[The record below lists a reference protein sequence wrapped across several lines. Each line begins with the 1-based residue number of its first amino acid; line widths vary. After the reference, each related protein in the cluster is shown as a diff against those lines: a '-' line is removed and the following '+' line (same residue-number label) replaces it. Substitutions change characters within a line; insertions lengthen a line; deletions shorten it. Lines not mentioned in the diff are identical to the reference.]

1 MMQDK
6 MKYVNALIGLLV
18 AAVTIYFWRYE
29 LFSIA
34 FLSVRVYDVVDIL
47 AVAFVLY
54 SLYKIFKG
62 TRAAQLLSGILIL
75 ILLSVIVRWA
85 ELHGMSWLLAN
96 LSTVWVIAVVIL
108 FQPELRRI
116 LIYLGQNPF
125 VRYIFRVKSLEMVGE
140 VIDAIMTCK
149 DRKWG
154 MLIVMEGEVGLKHIK
169 EKSTSI
175 NARVSAELLV
185 SIFNPTSPLHD
196 GAVIINHEVIEAAKC
211 ILPLSEEMQG
221 SRMKLGTRHLAA
233 LGLSEETDAH
243 ILVVSEETG
252 TVSYVNNGIMK
263 RGLDEV
269 QLNKILNNLII

>member
-1 MMQDK
+1 VPDK
-6 MKYVNALIGLLV
+6 KNILFIVLGLLV
-18 AAVTIYFWRYE
+18 ASVTVYFWRYE
-29 LFSIA
+29 LFSLA

-47 AVAFVLY
+47 AVSFVLY
-54 SLYKIFKG
+54 SLYKIFRG

-85 ELHGMSWLLAN
+85 ELHGMSWLLSN

-116 LIYLGQNPF
+116 LIYLGQIPV
-125 VRYIFRVKSLEMVGE
+125 VRYLFRVKNLAMVGE
-140 VIDAIMTCK
+140 ISDAVVICQE
-149 DRKWG
+149 RKWG

-169 EKSTSI
+169 EKSASI

-196 GAVIINHEVIEAAKC
+196 GAVIISHEVIESAKC
-211 ILPLSEEMQG
+211 ILPLSEEPQG
-221 SRMKLGTRHLAA
+221 ARMKLGTRHLAA

-252 TVSYVNNGIMK
+252 TLSHVHNGVMK
-263 RGLDEV
+263 RGLDEI
-269 QLNKILNNLII
+269 QLRKVLNNLII

>member
-1 MMQDK
+1 MPDRK
-6 MKYVNALIGLLV
+6 NTLLIILGLVV
-18 AAVTIYFWRYE
+18 AGVTIYFWRYE

-47 AVAFVLY
+47 AVSFVLY

-75 ILLSVIVRWA
+75 ILLSVFVRWS
-85 ELHGMSWLLAN
+85 ELHGMSWLLSN

-116 LIYLGQNPF
+116 LIYLGQVPV
-125 VRYIFRVKSLEMVGE
+125 VRYLFRVKNLSMIGE
-140 VIDAIMTCK
+140 ITDAVITCQE
-149 DRKWG
+149 RRWG

-169 EKSTSI
+169 EKSAPI

-196 GAVIINHEVIEAAKC
+196 GAVIISHELIESAKC
-211 ILPLSEEMQG
+211 ILPLSEEPQG
-221 SRMKLGTRHLAA
+221 ARMKLGTRHLAA

-252 TVSYVNNGIMK
+252 TLSHVHNGVMK
-263 RGLDEV
+263 RGLDEI
-269 QLNKILNNLII
+269 QLRKVLNNLII

>member
-1 MMQDK
+1 MTDK
-6 MKYVNALIGLLV
+6 KNILYFIIGLLITS
-18 AAVTIYFWRYE
+18 VTIYFWRFE

-34 FLSVRVYDVVDIL
+34 FLSVRVYDLVDIM

-75 ILLSVIVRWA
+75 ILLSVVVRWS
-85 ELHGMSWLLAN
+85 ELHGMSWLLSN

-108 FQPELRRI
+108 FQPELRRL

-125 VRYIFRVKSLEMVGE
+125 VRYLFRVKNLQMVDE
-140 VIDAIMTCK
+140 IAEAIMICEEK
-149 DRKWG
+149 RWG

-169 EKSTSI
+169 EKSTPI

-196 GAVIINHEVIEAAKC
+196 GAVIIGHEVIEAAKC
-211 ILPLSEEMQG
+211 ILPLSEEPHG
-221 SRMKLGTRHLAA
+221 ARMRLGTRHLAA

-252 TVSYVNNGIMK
+252 TLSHVHNGIMK
-263 RGLDEV
+263 RGLDEI
-269 QLNKILNNLII
+269 QLRRVLNSAII

>member
-1 MMQDK
+1 MPDK
-6 MKYVNALIGLLV
+6 KNILYSLLGLL
-18 AAVTIYFWRYE
+18 ATIIIIYFWRYE

-47 AVAFVLY
+47 AVSFVLY

-75 ILLSVIVRWA
+75 ILLSVLVRWA
-85 ELHGMSWLLAN
+85 ELHGMSWLLQN

-125 VRYIFRVKSLEMVGE
+125 VRYLFRTKHLAIVDEIIE
-140 VIDAIMTCK
+140 AIMTCQE
-149 DRKWG
+149 RKWG
-154 MLIVMEGEVGLKHIK
+154 MLLVMEGEVGLKHIK
-169 EKSTSI
+169 EKSANI

-196 GAVIINHEVIEAAKC
+196 GAVIITHELIDAAKC
-211 ILPLSEEMQG
+211 ILPLSEESHG
-221 SRMKLGTRHLAA
+221 ARMKLGTRHLAA

-252 TVSYVNNGIMK
+252 SVSHVHNGIMK
-263 RGLDEV
+263 RGLDEI
-269 QLNKILNNLII
+269 QLRKLLNNLII

>member
-1 MMQDK
+1 MMNDK
-6 MKYVNALIGLLV
+6 KNILLLLAGLV
-18 AAVTIYFWRYE
+18 VGSIAIYFWRFE

-54 SLYKIFKG
+54 SLYRIFRG

-85 ELHGMSWLLAN
+85 ELHGMTWLLSN

-125 VRYIFRVKSLEMVGE
+125 VRYLFRVKNLAMVDE
-140 VIDAIMTCK
+140 VINAVAVFQE
-149 DRKWG
+149 RRWG
-154 MLIVMEGEVGLKHIK
+154 MLVVLEGEVGLKHIK
-169 EKSTSI
+169 EKSVSI
-175 NARVSAELLV
+175 NARVSADLLV

-196 GAVIINHEVIEAAKC
+196 GAVIISHELIESAKC
-211 ILPLSEEMQG
+211 ILPLSEEPQG
-221 SRMKLGTRHLAA
+221 ARMKLGTRHLAA

-243 ILVVSEETG
+243 VLVVSEETG
-252 TVSYVNNGIMK
+252 TLSHVYNGIMK
-263 RGLDEV
+263 RGLDEI
-269 QLNKILNNLII
+269 QLRKVLNNLNF

>member
-1 MMQDK
+1 VPDK
-6 MKYVNALIGLLV
+6 KNILFIVLGLLV
-18 AAVTIYFWRYE
+18 ASVTVYFWRYE
-29 LFSIA
+29 LFSLA

-47 AVAFVLY
+47 AVSFVLY
-54 SLYKIFKG
+54 SLYKIFRG

-85 ELHGMSWLLAN
+85 ELHGMSWLLSN

-116 LIYLGQNPF
+116 LIYLGQIPV
-125 VRYIFRVKSLEMVGE
+125 VRYLFRVKNLAMVGE
-140 VIDAIMTCK
+140 ISDAVVICQE
-149 DRKWG
+149 RKWG

-169 EKSTSI
+169 EKSASI

-196 GAVIINHEVIEAAKC
+196 GAVIISHEVIESAKC
-211 ILPLSEEMQG
+211 ILPLSEEPQG
-221 SRMKLGTRHLAA
+221 ARMKLGTRHLAA

-252 TVSYVNNGIMK
+252 TLSHVHNGVMK
-263 RGLDEV
+263 RGLDEI
-269 QLNKILNNLII
+269 QLHKVLNNLII

>member
-1 MMQDK
+1 MSEK
-6 MKYVNALIGLLV
+6 KNILFLILGLLV
-18 AAVTIYFWRYE
+18 TSVTLYFWRFE

-34 FLSVRVYDVVDIL
+34 FLSVRVYDLVDIL
-47 AVAFVLY
+47 AVAFVLF
-54 SLYKIFKG
+54 SLYKVFKG

-85 ELHGMSWLLAN
+85 ELHGMSWLLSN

-125 VRYIFRVKSLEMVGE
+125 VRYLFRVKNLAMVDE
-140 VIDAIMTCK
+140 IVDSVLTCQE
-149 DRKWG
+149 RRWG

-169 EKSTSI
+169 EKAANI

-196 GAVIINHEVIEAAKC
+196 GAVIISHEVIDSAKC
-211 ILPLSEEMQG
+211 ILPLSEEPHG
-221 SRMKLGTRHLAA
+221 ARMKLGTRHLAA

-252 TVSYVNNGIMK
+252 VLSHVHNGIMK
-263 RGLDEV
+263 RGLDEI
-269 QLNKILNNLII
+269 QLRKVLNTLII

>member
-1 MMQDK
+1 MSDK
-6 MKYVNALIGLLV
+6 KNILLIILGLLV
-18 AAVTIYFWRYE
+18 TAVTIYFWRFE
-29 LFSIA
+29 LFSLA
-34 FLSVRVYDVVDIL
+34 FLSVRVYDVVDVL
-47 AVAFVLY
+47 AVSFVLY

-85 ELHGMSWLLAN
+85 ELHGMSWLLSN

-125 VRYIFRVKSLEMVGE
+125 VRYLFRVKNLTMVGE
-140 VIDAIMTCK
+140 ITESVLICQE
-149 DRKWG
+149 RKWG

-169 EKSTSI
+169 EKSASI
-175 NARVSAELLV
+175 NAQVSAELLV

-196 GAVIINHEVIEAAKC
+196 GAVIISHEVIDAAKC
-211 ILPLSEEMQG
+211 ILPLSEEPQG
-221 SRMKLGTRHLAA
+221 ARMKLGTRHLAA

-243 ILVVSEETG
+243 IFVVSEETG
-252 TVSYVNNGIMK
+252 TLSHVHNGVMK
-263 RGLDEV
+263 RGIDEI
-269 QLNKILNNLII
+269 QLRKVLNNLIV

>member
-1 MMQDK
+1 MNTK
-6 MKYVNALIGLLV
+6 KNILLIFAGLLV
-18 AAVTIYFWRYE
+18 GSVVLNFWRYE

-47 AVAFVLY
+47 SVAFVLY
-54 SLYKIFKG
+54 SLYRIFKG

-85 ELHGMSWLLAN
+85 ELHGMSWLLSN

-125 VRYIFRVKSLEMVGE
+125 VRYLFRVKNLAMVDE
-140 VIDAIMTCK
+140 VISAVSICQE
-149 DRKWG
+149 RKWG

-175 NARVSAELLV
+175 NARVSSELLV

-196 GAVIINHEVIEAAKC
+196 GAVIISHELIESAKC
-211 ILPLSEEMQG
+211 ILPLSDEPQ
-221 SRMKLGTRHLAA
+221 SVRMKLGTRHLAA

-252 TVSYVNNGIMK
+252 TLSHVYNGIMK
-263 RGLDEV
+263 RGLDHI
-269 QLNKILNNLII
+269 QLHKVLNSLNF

>member
-1 MMQDK
+1 MPDK
-6 MKYVNALIGLLV
+6 KNILFIIHGLLV
-18 AAVTIYFWRYE
+18 AIVTVYFWRYE
-29 LFSIA
+29 LFSLA

-47 AVAFVLY
+47 AVSFVLY

-85 ELHGMSWLLAN
+85 ELHGMSWLLSN

-116 LIYLGQNPF
+116 LIYLGQIPV
-125 VRYIFRVKSLEMVGE
+125 VRYLFRVKNLAMVGE
-140 VIDAIMTCK
+140 ISEAVVICQE
-149 DRKWG
+149 RKWG

-169 EKSTSI
+169 EKSASI

-196 GAVIINHEVIEAAKC
+196 GAVIISHEVIESAKC
-211 ILPLSEEMQG
+211 ILPLSEEPQG
-221 SRMKLGTRHLAA
+221 ARMKLGTRHLAA
-233 LGLSEETDAH
+233 LGLSEESDAH

-252 TVSYVNNGIMK
+252 TLSHVHNGVMK
-263 RGLDEV
+263 RGLDEI
-269 QLNKILNNLII
+269 QLRKVLNNLII

>member
-1 MMQDK
+1 VPDRK
-6 MKYVNALIGLLV
+6 NTLLIILGLVV
-18 AAVTIYFWRYE
+18 AGVTIYFWRYE

-47 AVAFVLY
+47 AVSFVLY

-75 ILLSVIVRWA
+75 ILLSVFVRWS
-85 ELHGMSWLLAN
+85 ELHGMSWLLSN

-116 LIYLGQNPF
+116 LIYLGQVPV
-125 VRYIFRVKSLEMVGE
+125 VRYLFRVKNLSMIGE
-140 VIDAIMTCK
+140 ITDAVITCQE
-149 DRKWG
+149 RRWG

-169 EKSTSI
+169 EKSAPI

-196 GAVIINHEVIEAAKC
+196 GAVIISHELIESAKC
-211 ILPLSEEMQG
+211 ILPLSEEPQG
-221 SRMKLGTRHLAA
+221 ARMKLGTRHLAA

-252 TVSYVNNGIMK
+252 TLSHVHNGVMK
-263 RGLDEV
+263 RGLDEI
-269 QLNKILNNLII
+269 QLRKVLNNLII

>member
-1 MMQDK
+1 MSERK
-6 MKYVNALIGLLV
+6 NILLIVLGLLITT
-18 AAVTIYFWRYE
+18 VTVYFWRYE
-29 LFSIA
+29 LFSLA

-47 AVAFVLY
+47 AVSFVLY
-54 SLYKIFKG
+54 SLYKVFKG

-75 ILLSVIVRWA
+75 ILLSVLVRWA
-85 ELHGMSWLLAN
+85 ELHGMSWLLSN

-125 VRYIFRVKSLEMVGE
+125 VRYLFRVKNLAMVGE
-140 VIDAIMTCK
+140 ISDAILTCQE
-149 DRKWG
+149 RKWG

-169 EKSTSI
+169 EKSASI

-196 GAVIINHEVIEAAKC
+196 GAVIINHEVIESAKC
-211 ILPLSEEMQG
+211 ILPLSEEPQG
-221 SRMKLGTRHLAA
+221 VRMKLGTRHLAA

-252 TVSYVNNGIMK
+252 TLSHVYNGVMK

-269 QLNKILNNLII
+269 QLQKVLNNLIV

>member
-1 MMQDK
+1 MPDK
-6 MKYVNALIGLLV
+6 KNILYSLLGV
-18 AAVTIYFWRYE
+18 LATAVIIYFWRFE
-29 LFSIA
+29 LFSVA
-34 FLSVRVYDVVDIL
+34 FLSVRVYDLVDIL
-47 AVAFVLY
+47 AVSFVLY

-75 ILLSVIVRWA
+75 ILLSVLVRWA
-85 ELHGMSWLLAN
+85 ELHGMSWLLSN

-125 VRYIFRVKSLEMVGE
+125 VRYLFRTKNLEIVDE
-140 VIDAIMTCK
+140 IIEAILTCQE
-149 DRKWG
+149 RKWG
-154 MLIVMEGEVGLKHIK
+154 MLLVMEREVGLKHIK
-169 EKSTSI
+169 EKSANI

-196 GAVIINHEVIEAAKC
+196 GAVIISHEVIDAAKC
-211 ILPLSEEMQG
+211 ILPLSEEAHG
-221 SRMKLGTRHLAA
+221 TRMKLGTRHLAA

-252 TVSYVNNGIMK
+252 SVSHVHNGIMK
-263 RGLDEV
+263 RGLDEI
-269 QLNKILNNLII
+269 QLRKLLNNLII

>member
-1 MMQDK
+1 MSERK
-6 MKYVNALIGLLV
+6 NILFIVLGLV
-18 AAVTIYFWRYE
+18 VTTVTIYFWRFE
-29 LFSIA
+29 LFSLA

-47 AVAFVLY
+47 AVSFILY
-54 SLYKIFKG
+54 SLYKVFKG

-85 ELHGMSWLLAN
+85 ELHGMSWLLSN

-125 VRYIFRVKSLEMVGE
+125 VRYVFRVKNLAMVDE
-140 VIDAIMTCK
+140 ISNAIMTCQ

-169 EKSTSI
+169 EKSASI

-196 GAVIINHEVIEAAKC
+196 GAVIINHEVIESAKC
-211 ILPLSEEMQG
+211 ILPLSEEPHG
-221 SRMKLGTRHLAA
+221 ARMKLGTRHLAA

-252 TVSYVNNGIMK
+252 TLSHVHNGVMK
-263 RGLDEV
+263 RGLDEI
-269 QLNKILNNLII
+269 QLQKVLNNLII

>member
-1 MMQDK
+1 MSDK
-6 MKYVNALIGLLV
+6 KNILYILLGLLV
-18 AAVTIYFWRYE
+18 AAVTINFWRYE

-54 SLYKIFKG
+54 SLYKIFRG

-85 ELHGMSWLLAN
+85 ELHGMSWLLQN

-125 VRYIFRVKSLEMVGE
+125 VRVLFRVKNLAMEGE
-140 VIDAIMTCK
+140 IVDAILTCQT
-149 DRKWG
+149 RKWG

-169 EKSTSI
+169 EKSASI

-196 GAVIINHEVIEAAKC
+196 GAVIISHEVIESAKC
-211 ILPLSEEMQG
+211 ILPLSEEPHG
-221 SRMKLGTRHLAA
+221 ARMKLGTRHLAA

-252 TVSYVNNGIMK
+252 TLSHVHNGIMK
-263 RGLDEV
+263 RGLDEI
-269 QLNKILNNLII
+269 QLRKVLNTLII

>member
-1 MMQDK
+1 MPAK
-6 MKYVNALIGLLV
+6 KNILYFIIGLVVTSV
-18 AAVTIYFWRYE
+18 AIYFWRYE

-34 FLSVRVYDVVDIL
+34 FLSVRVYDVVDVL

-54 SLYKIFKG
+54 SLYRIFKG

-75 ILLSVIVRWA
+75 ILLSVFVRWA
-85 ELHGMSWLLAN
+85 ELHGMSWLLSN

-125 VRYIFRVKSLEMVGE
+125 VRYLFRVKNLAMVGE
-140 VIDAIMTCK
+140 IIEAVITCQE
-149 DRKWG
+149 RKWG

-175 NARVSAELLV
+175 SARVSAELLV

-196 GAVIINHEVIEAAKC
+196 GAVIISHEVIDAAKC
-211 ILPLSEEMQG
+211 ILPLSEEAHG
-221 SRMKLGTRHLAA
+221 TRMKLGTRHLAA

-252 TVSYVNNGIMK
+252 SVSHVHNGIMK
-263 RGLDEV
+263 RGLDEIH
-269 QLNKILNNLII
+269 LRKILNNLIF

>member
-1 MMQDK
+1 MPDK
-6 MKYVNALIGLLV
+6 KNILYFVIGLLV
-18 AAVTIYFWRYE
+18 TATTIYFWRFE

-34 FLSVRVYDVVDIL
+34 FLSVRVYDLVDIL

-75 ILLSVIVRWA
+75 ILLSVVVRWS
-85 ELHGMSWLLAN
+85 ELHGMSWLLSN

-125 VRYIFRVKSLEMVGE
+125 VRYLFRVKSLRIFDE
-140 VIDAIMTCK
+140 VVDAVLYCQE
-149 DRKWG
+149 RRWG

-169 EKSTSI
+169 EKSASI
-175 NARVSAELLV
+175 NARVSSELLI

-196 GAVIINHEVIEAAKC
+196 GAVIIAHEVIDSAKC
-211 ILPLSEEMQG
+211 ILPLSEEPQG
-221 SRMKLGTRHLAA
+221 ARMKLGTRHLAA

-243 ILVVSEETG
+243 IFVVSEETG
-252 TVSYVNNGIMK
+252 SLSHVHNGIMK
-263 RGLDEV
+263 RGLDEI
-269 QLNKILNNLII
+269 QLRKVLNNLIL

>member
-1 MMQDK
+1 MPDK
-6 MKYVNALIGLLV
+6 KNILLIILGLLV
-18 AAVTIYFWRYE
+18 TAVTIHFWRYE
-29 LFSIA
+29 LFSLA
-34 FLSVRVYDVVDIL
+34 FLSIRVYDVVDML

-85 ELHGMSWLLAN
+85 ELHGMSWLLSN

-125 VRYIFRVKSLEMVGE
+125 VRYLFRVKNLAMVSE
-140 VIDAIMTCK
+140 ISDAVLICQE
-149 DRKWG
+149 RKWG

-169 EKSTSI
+169 EKSAPI
-175 NARVSAELLV
+175 NARVSTDLLV

-196 GAVIINHEVIEAAKC
+196 GAVIISHEVIESAKC
-211 ILPLSEEMQG
+211 ILPLSEEPHG
-221 SRMKLGTRHLAA
+221 ARMKLGTRHLAA
-233 LGLSEETDAH
+233 LGLSEETDAN

-252 TVSYVNNGIMK
+252 TLSHVYNGVMK
-263 RGLDEV
+263 RGIDEI
-269 QLNKILNNLII
+269 QLRKVLNNLIV

>member
-1 MMQDK
+1 MTDK
-6 MKYVNALIGLLV
+6 KNILYFIVGLLTTG
-18 AAVTIYFWRYE
+18 VTIYFWRFE

-34 FLSVRVYDVVDIL
+34 FLSIRVYDLVDIL
-47 AVAFVLY
+47 AVTFVLF

-75 ILLSVIVRWA
+75 ILLSVIVRWS
-85 ELHGMSWLLAN
+85 ELHGMSWLLSN

-125 VRYIFRVKSLEMVGE
+125 VSYLFRVKNLKMVDE
-140 VIDAIMTCK
+140 IIEAIMTCEE
-149 DRKWG
+149 RRWG

-175 NARVSAELLV
+175 NARVSADLLV

-196 GAVIINHEVIEAAKC
+196 GAVIIRHEIIDAAKC
-211 ILPLSEEMQG
+211 ILPLSEEVHG
-221 SRMKLGTRHLAA
+221 ARMRLGTRHLAA

-252 TVSYVNNGIMK
+252 TLSHVHNGIMK
-263 RGLDEV
+263 RGLDDI
-269 QLNKILNNLII
+269 QLRNVLNNIII

>member
-1 MMQDK
+1 MPERK
-6 MKYVNALIGLLV
+6 NILFVVLGLLITT
-18 AAVTIYFWRYE
+18 VTIYFWRYE
-29 LFSIA
+29 LFSLA

-47 AVAFVLY
+47 AVSFVLY

-85 ELHGMSWLLAN
+85 ELHGMSWLLSN

-125 VRYIFRVKSLEMVGE
+125 VRYLFRVKNLAMVTE
-140 VIDAIMTCK
+140 ISEAILTCQE
-149 DRKWG
+149 RKWG

-169 EKSTSI
+169 EKSASI

-196 GAVIINHEVIEAAKC
+196 GAVIISHEVIESAKC
-211 ILPLSEEMQG
+211 ILPLSEEPQG
-221 SRMKLGTRHLAA
+221 ARMKLGTRHLAA
-233 LGLSEETDAH
+233 LGLSEETDAQ

-252 TVSYVNNGIMK
+252 TLSHVHNGVMK
-263 RGLDEV
+263 RGLDEI
-269 QLNKILNNLII
+269 QLRKVLNNLII